1 MSNFIQGWTIQR
13 LGPNS
18 SKWSWQSGS
27 PSSEREQNEATWIF
41 FPGKAGLRH
50 LSWHQ
55 TTWPAFTESGKRM
68 PLGWRAW
75 STPWQ
80 GSESPGQREAFDP
93 GVMRSRGGNW
103 EGKQLTPG
111 WDERFSGTSWWSEG
125 SSFPKAAGTIQTNW
139 SLLAASVQAPH
150 LNRPP
155 SLRLTP
161 LRGFSTCE

>member
-1 MSNFIQGWTIQR
+1 MNNLKTRPKFLQMKLTVWITKQWKKA
-13 LGPNS
+13 
-18 SKWSWQSGS
+18 KWSHLD
-27 PSSEREQNEATWIF
+27 F

-55 TTWPAFTESGKRM
+55 NTWPAFTQSGKRM

-80 GSESPGQREAFDP
+80 GSKSQGQREAFDP
-93 GVMRSRGGNW
+93 GVMRSWGGNW

-125 SSFPKAAGTIQTNW
+125 RPLPKAAGTIQTNW
-139 SLLAASVQAPH
+139 SLLAASMQAPH
-150 LNRPP
+150 LNRRP

-161 LRGFSTCE
+161 LRGFNTCE